1 MHSSTRTNRL
11 LAAAT
16 PVGAALVSVGTAVL
30 VAAADEPIAAIAA
43 ILAGILIVV
52 VGMAGVHGLIA
63 DRYGG
68 IGYAGFLVTQ
78 VALVSIFLP
87 LKGLGY
93 LVLIPAGA
101 LLSWA
106 LVRMDPPLRGPA
118 LAVIAVWPAAAL
130 LDALTPLEF
139 AEALALVFVLPYAWL
154 ALAARSLPVAVQE

>member
-1 MHSSTRTNRL
+1 MHSSTRTNRF

-30 VAAADEPIAAIAA
+30 VAGADAAIAA

-52 VGMAGVHGLIA
+52 VGMAGVHGLMA

-68 IGYAGFLVTQ
+68 VGYAGFLVTQ

-118 LAVIAVWPAAAL
+118 VAVIAVWPAAAL

-154 ALAARSLPVAVQE
+154 ALAARSLPVAVPE

>member
-1 MHSSTRTNRL
+1 MHSSARTNRL

-16 PVGAALVSVGTAVL
+16 PLGAALVSTGTAVL
-30 VAAADEPIAAIAA
+30 VTGADAAIPAV
-43 ILAGILIVV
+43 LLGILIVV
-52 VGMAGVHGLIA
+52 VGLAGVHGLIA

-87 LKGLGY
+87 LSGLGF

-118 LAVIAVWPAAAL
+118 LAVIAVWPVGVL
-130 LDALTPLEF
+130 LDALTPLDF
-139 AEALALVFVLPYAWL
+139 AEALAVVFALPYAWL